1 MIWTAVFLAIALV
14 FGAATLRS
22 GVRWGSTPEER
33 ARQMPGDEYLA
44 EGPNTR
50 VAMTRAISIKAPPE
64 GVWPWVRQL
73 GRGAGF
79 YSIDWLDNGRRTSAW
94 HIVSW
99 IPEPRLGDATA
110 IGYIRHIS
118 PGRSIAWWVGGGNFL
133 GSRARLVTCFVLS
146 AEGPGTRLV
155 SRMSADAAGLSAPIA
170 LLAFRV
176 IDSIM
181 ASRQLIGIRDRV
193 ENREAGQTSLPDS
206 ETGDRDQYQLYEVLY
221 AAGGGAGVSGKE
233 EAPRWRQ
240 AAIEDGILRE
250 GD

>member
-1 MIWTAVFLAIALV
+1 MIWTAVFLATALV
-14 FGAATLRS
+14 FGAALLRW

-33 ARQMPGDEYLA
+33 AREMPGDEYLA
-44 EGPNTR
+44 EGPRTR
-50 VAMTRAISIKAPPE
+50 VTMTRAVSIKAPPE
-64 GVWPWVRQL
+64 SVWPWVRQL
-73 GRGAGF
+73 GRGAGW

-118 PGRSIAWWVGGGNFL
+118 PGRSIAWWVGGGSFL
-133 GSRARLVTCFVLS
+133 GSRVRLVTCFVLS

-193 ENREAGQTSLPDS
+193 EKREAAQASLRDP
-206 ETGDRDQYQLYEVLY
+206 ETGDRDQYQLYEILY
-221 AAGGGAGVSGKE
+221 AAGDSAGVSGKE
-233 EAPRWRQ
+233 QARKWRQ
-240 AAIEDGILRE
+240 TAIEDGILKK